1 MLARLSIKCINTII
15 KFIFQLCMCVYSN
28 FTPNQIFLFSIQQT
42 RNLCVCRSI
51 NYRPPYIQNRSS
63 VSQAYVV
70 YHSSVRRS
78 FAQLLVSYAILTVS
92 NWRYHRRLCPAV
104 SFNKHI
110 GSPLHLTIGPAHTCR
125 RRRQP
130 PYPLWLLLWMPSQ
143 ETSTFTSDY
152 EQDLVVR
159 SWTM

>member
-1 MLARLSIKCINTII
+1 
-15 KFIFQLCMCVYSN
+15 MCVYSN

-92 NWRYHRRLCPAV
+92 N
-104 SFNKHI
+104 
-110 GSPLHLTIGPAHTCR
+110 
-125 RRRQP
+125 
-130 PYPLWLLLWMPSQ
+130 
-143 ETSTFTSDY
+143 
-152 EQDLVVR
+152 
-159 SWTM
+159 